1 MPHCGAIGPTS
12 LQETSKKLPGR
23 QPAAPQNSRVGHCR
37 LHQPTR
43 GRKLPTGG
51 CMVHGARGVP
61 VCAVLPHCGAIG
73 ATSALRE
80 TSRQLPRSCPSGSQH
95 RPPWVGGGPLRQ
107 PLPPWPTSGAVPPC
121 KACRQPLVPGL
132 VWAGWHEASP
142 LNRATL
148 AVFEGGGGGPR
159 MAPGAARGGA
169 LVPQPPLAAPG

>member
-1 MPHCGAIGPTS
+1 MTSGRMPQLQNGP
-12 LQETSKKLPGR
+12 LR
-23 QPAAPQNSRVGHCR
+23 AAPINPGKETACR
-37 LHQPTR
+37 KVHNR
-43 GRKLPTGG
+43 ARK
-51 CMVHGARGVP
+51 VP

-80 TSRQLPRSCPSGSQH
+80 TSRKLPRSCPSGSQR
-95 RPPWVGGGPLRQ
+95 RPPWVGGGPLCQ

-148 AVFEGGGGGPR
+148 AVFGGGEGGPECPPGRPGVGPLC
-159 MAPGAARGGA
+159 PS
-169 LVPQPPLAAPG
+169 PPWPPLARPRATGCKGGGLGWLWGCSD